1 MNLIGMLRALFPIF
15 RFIVSIQP
23 FVVLSRD
30 SPLPDQPSDR
40 GTQTKIARQTMSRI
54 GNQLLKE
61 SHAAI
66 RAENEVVE
74 KSSWKRKDLLSLL
87 MRANMA
93 TDLPPSQRLADSDV
107 LAR

>member
-1 MNLIGMLRALFPIF
+1 M
-15 RFIVSIQP
+15 
-23 FVVLSRD
+23 
-30 SPLPDQPSDR
+30 
-40 GTQTKIARQTMSRI
+40 ARQTMARI
-54 GNQLLKE
+54 GNKLLQD

-93 TDLPPSQRLADSDV
+93 TDLPPNQRMSDEDF
-107 LAR
+107 LARRHIFLC